1 MKDFQTSNAQ
11 DNRRIKPDPRHSMDD
26 IQRLL
31 FYSYRSKDETL
42 KAAVHN
48 EPGEAFEKA
57 KWSAL
62 SRGRRKKFSKDN
74 IKIRYE

>member
-1 MKDFQTSNAQ
+1 MTPTYSLKIPQY
-11 DNRRIKPDPRHSMDD
+11 
-26 IQRLL
+26 LL
-31 FYSYRSKDETL
+31 FFSYRSKDETL

-57 KWSAL
+57 KWIAL

>member
-1 MKDFQTSNAQ
+1 MKDFQTSNSQ
-11 DNRRIKPDPRHSMDD
+11 DNRRIKPMDSMDD